1 MTAPGFTA
9 LLSAMN
15 DLLTTEGAR
24 RRASVELTKA
34 KPDDGD
40 GKPTPIAVMDDY
52 RRSLGG

>member
-1 MTAPGFTA
+1 
-9 LLSAMN
+9 MN